1 MEKKKI
7 VWITEDSFIDVDM
20 GIIPSL
26 RSRFDIHWIVIMQWE
41 TNRELPDNDTVNEV
55 VHLKGRKR
63 SISTLS
69 IFYHLIKKVKD
80 YSSDLIY
87 LDIQGAPYFF
97 PLVFRFLDVNKVVY
111 LAHNIEPR
119 PAWNRVDKLFIPY
132 MLKRLKYVHAIS
144 SQYNA
149 FLNCHYPNLTYYNIP
164 MPIKSFGNPDV
175 SQIHN
180 KVRFLFFGHVAVNKR
195 LDKLIS
201 AYQMLPKELQDKSE
215 LYVYGKCSE
224 PDKYIEMSNGN
235 EHIVLNFGFV
245 KDKDIPN
252 IFSTTSFLVLPYDD
266 VSQSGPSMIAYNYN
280 VPLIC
285 TDLPGFKEIVE
296 NGKTGFLY
304 KTNDTDSLEE
314 TLEFCIELTSHEYE
328 AMKDNL
334 KKCVDSNY
342 TLAVLTQRYAA
353 MFNDIMKSG
362 L

>member
-7 VWITEDSFIDVDM
+7 IWITEDSFIDVDM

-26 RSRFDIHWIVIMQWE
+26 RRSFDIYWIVIMQWQ
-41 TNRELPDNDTVNEV
+41 TNRELPGNDIVNEV
-55 VHLKGRKR
+55 VRLKGRKR
-63 SISTLS
+63 SLSTLS
-69 IFYHLIKKVKD
+69 TFYNLIKKVKD
-80 YSSDLIY
+80 NNPDLIY
-87 LDIQGAPYFF
+87 LDIQGAPYFY
-97 PLVFRFLDVNKVVY
+97 PLVFRFLDVNKVIY

-132 MLKRLKYVHAIS
+132 MLRRLKYVHAIS
-144 SQYNA
+144 SQYNDY
-149 FLNCHYPNLTYYNIP
+149 LDGHYPNLNYYNIP
-164 MPIKSFGNPDV
+164 MPIKSFGEPDV
-175 SQIHN
+175 SHIHN

-201 AYQMLPKELQDKSE
+201 AYKMLPKELQDKSE
-215 LYVYGKCSE
+215 LYVYGKCPE
-224 PDKYIEMSNGN
+224 PYKYYEMTKGN
-235 EHIVLNFGFV
+235 DHIFLNFGFV
-245 KDKDIPN
+245 KDKDIPH
-252 IFSTTSFLVLPYDD
+252 IFSSVSFLVLPYDD

-304 KTNDTDSLEE
+304 ETNDTASLEK
-314 TLEFCIELTSHEYE
+314 TLEKCIELTNQEYE
-328 AMKDNL
+328 TMKVNL

-342 TLAVLTQRYAA
+342 TLAVLTQRYAN
-353 MFNDIMKSG
+353 MFNDIMKSK

>member
-1 MEKKKI
+1 MEKKRI

-26 RSRFDIHWIVIMQWE
+26 RYSFDIYWIVIMQSQ
-41 TNRELPDNDTVNEV
+41 TSRELPNNVTVNEV
-55 VHLKGRKR
+55 VKLKGRKR
-63 SISTLS
+63 SLSTLS
-69 IFYHLIKKVKD
+69 IFYNLIKKVKD
-80 YSSDLIY
+80 YNSDLIY
-87 LDIQGAPYFF
+87 LDIQGAPYFY
-97 PLVFRFLDVNKVVY
+97 PLVFKLLDVNKVVY

-119 PAWNRVDKLFIPY
+119 PAWNRVDKIFIPY
-132 MLKRLKYVHAIS
+132 MLRRLKHVHAIS
-144 SQYNA
+144 SQYNDY
-149 FLNCHYPNLTYYNIP
+149 LDSHYPNLDYYNIP
-164 MPIKSFGNPDV
+164 MPIKSFGEPKV

-195 LDKLIS
+195 LDKLII
-201 AYQMLPKELQDKSE
+201 AYKMLPKELQDKSE
-215 LYVYGKCSE
+215 LYVYGKCPE
-224 PDKYIEMSNGN
+224 PNKYYEKAKGN

-252 IFSTTSFLVLPYDD
+252 IFSSSSFLVLPYDD

-280 VPLIC
+280 IPLIC

-304 KTNDTDSLEE
+304 KTNDIVSLEK
-314 TLEFCIELTSHEYE
+314 TLEVCIKMTSQEYE
-328 AMKDNL
+328 TMKVNL

-342 TLAVLTQRYAA
+342 TLTVLTQRYAN

>member
-26 RSRFDIHWIVIMQWE
+26 RCSFDIYWIVIMQWK
-41 TNRELPDNDTVNEV
+41 TNREIPNNDTVNEV
-55 VHLKGRKR
+55 VRLKGRKR
-63 SISTLS
+63 SLSTLS
-69 IFYHLIKKVKD
+69 IFYHLIKKVNQ
-80 YSSDLIY
+80 YNPSLVY
-87 LDIQGAPYFF
+87 LDIQGAPYFY
-97 PLVFRFLDVNKVVY
+97 PLVFKYLDVNKVIY

-119 PAWNRVDKLFIPY
+119 PAWNRVDKFFIPY
-132 MLKRLKYVHAIS
+132 MLRNLKYVHAIS
-144 SQYNA
+144 SQYNV
-149 FLNCHYPNLTYYNIP
+149 FLDSHYPNLTYFNIP
-164 MPIKSFGNPDV
+164 MPIKSFGESDM

-195 LDKLIS
+195 LDKLIT
-201 AYQMLPKELQDKSE
+201 AYKMLPKDFQDKSE
-215 LYVYGKCSE
+215 LYVYGKCAE
-224 PDKYIEMSNGN
+224 PNKYIEMTDGN

-252 IFSTTSFLVLPYDD
+252 IFTSASFLVLPYDD

-304 KTNDTDSLEE
+304 KTNDTDSLEK
-314 TLEFCIELTSHEYE
+314 TLEICIEMKSQEYE
-328 AMKDNL
+328 TMKVKL

-342 TLAVLTQRYAA
+342 TLAVLTQRYTK
-353 MFNDIMKSG
+353 MFNDIMKS
-362 L
+362 